1 MTEQTIVFECQRAIS
16 RLEAMGSYTRFDVAE
31 TNVGYYCDDTD
42 SAEWLRRFFAGYFV
56 PSTMP
61 SAHAFI
67 YSTCNP
73 TLLALLQTYFPY
85 SLPLGQEEY
94 REIALN
100 HQSLLIHRRPAGT
113 PTPEDVYYYLFK
125 PGRKILIVS
134 TGTPQVRRTQG
145 LQTVRA
151 LMRML
156 LIERGGLPFHAAC
169 CTKNGQGICI
179 VGDKFAGKT
188 STLINLLANN
198 SFHVVSTDKLLLY
211 DAGSHVLARGLPC
224 IAAIRHGTLLC
235 HPTLLHWLEKTTDSF
250 FPHISLES
258 VYETAATTSAEE
270 LTRGKEKTRLLT
282 SELAALFGASIEV
295 MTPLKLFLVP
305 IFDPSLQVS
314 SLVPLRE
321 ERHAVATLVS
331 NYPSLARKGE
341 GFLQHFFDTSDEIL
355 KERLTSLLTKFL
367 PDIPIYEL
375 YQNRNTNNH
384 SAALVADVVSLLKP
398 HALINY

>member
-1 MTEQTIVFECQRAIS
+1 MTEQTIILECQRAIS
-16 RLEAMGSYTRFDVAE
+16 RLEARSSYTRFDFGEA
-31 TNVGYYCDDTD
+31 NVGYYCDDTD
-42 SAEWLRRFFAGYFV
+42 SAEWMRRFFAGYFV
-56 PSTMP
+56 PSTRP
-61 SAHAFI
+61 SAHAFV
-67 YSTCNP
+67 YSTCDP
-73 TLLALLQTYFPY
+73 TLLALLQTHFPY
-85 SLPLGQEEY
+85 SLPLSKEEY

-100 HQSLLIHRRPAGT
+100 PQSLLIHRRTAGT
-113 PTPEDVYYYLFK
+113 PTPEDVYYYLLK

-134 TGTPQVRRTQG
+134 SGTPEIRREQG
-145 LQTVRA
+145 YQTIRA

-156 LIERGGLPFHAAC
+156 LIERGWLPFHGAC

-179 VGDKFAGKT
+179 VGNKFAGKT
-188 STLINLLANN
+188 STLINLLAKNG
-198 SFHVVSTDKLLLY
+198 FHVVSTGRLLLY

-224 IAAIRHGTLLC
+224 IAGIRLATLLC

-250 FPHISLES
+250 FPHISLER
-258 VYETAATTSAEE
+258 VYEIAASTSAEE

-295 MTPLKLFLVP
+295 MTPLTLFLIP

-331 NYPSLARKGE
+331 NYPSLSRKGE
-341 GFLQHFFDTSDEIL
+341 GFLQHFFDISDEIL

-375 YQNRNTNNH
+375 YQNSNTNNH
-384 SAALVADVVSLLKP
+384 AAALVADVVSLLKP
-398 HALINY
+398 MPLRV